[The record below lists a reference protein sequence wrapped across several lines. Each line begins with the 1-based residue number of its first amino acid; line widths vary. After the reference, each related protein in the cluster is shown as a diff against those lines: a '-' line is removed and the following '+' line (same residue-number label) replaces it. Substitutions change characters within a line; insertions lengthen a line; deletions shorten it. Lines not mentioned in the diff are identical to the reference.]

1 MTLPWHEFLAV
12 WGFLA
17 VNILSPGP
25 NVINTIATAMGG
37 GAKAGLA
44 SALGVGLGI
53 GGWCLGM
60 SLGMAAVFAAVPGA
74 QVALTVVALCLLLWF
89 ASRYLRSAWA
99 GWKGQRRG
107 LPAAL
112 PQDGFRSAF
121 LRSLTVNALNP
132 KALTSWLAVL
142 SIFPVARATGG
153 DIALLWLGTSSVAM
167 AIHTAYALAFATPAA
182 ARFYLRAGWAIS
194 GAAGIFFSAVA
205 VGLARGLVQ
214 NL

>member
-1 MTLPWHEFLAV
+1 VTLPLHEFLAV

-37 GAKAGLA
+37 GARAGLA
-44 SALGVGLGI
+44 SALGVGIGI

-60 SLGMAAVFAAVPGA
+60 SLGMAAVFKAVPGA
-74 QVALTVVALCLLLWF
+74 QVALTLVALCLLLWF
-89 ASRYLRSAWA
+89 ASRYLREAWA
-99 GWKGQRRG
+99 GWRGQRRG

-112 PQDGFRSAF
+112 PKDGFRSAF

-132 KALTSWLAVL
+132 KALTGWLAVL
-142 SIFPVARATGG
+142 SIFPVARATVG
-153 DIALLWLGTSSVAM
+153 DIAVLWAGTSAVAM
-167 AIHTAYALAFATPAA
+167 AIHTGYALAFATPAA
-182 ARFYLRAGWAIS
+182 ARFYLRSGWVIS
-194 GAAGIFFSAVA
+194 GAAGLFFSAVA
-205 VGLARGLVQ
+205 IGLARTLLQ

>member
-1 MTLPWHEFLAV
+1 MTLPLAEFLAV

-37 GAKAGLA
+37 GARAGLA

-60 SLGMAAVFAAVPGA
+60 SLGVAALFAAVPGA
-74 QVALTVVALCLLLWF
+74 EAALTAVATGLLVWF
-89 ASRYLRSAWA
+89 ALRYLRTAWE
-99 GWKGQRRG
+99 GWSGHRRG
-107 LPAAL
+107 LPARL

-121 LRSLTVNALNP
+121 LRSLAVNALNP
-132 KALTSWLAVL
+132 KALTTWLAVL
-142 SIFPVARATGG
+142 AIFPVARAAAG
-153 DIALLWLGTSSVAM
+153 DIAVLWAGTAVLAT
-167 AIHTAYALAFATPAA
+167 AIHAAYALAFATPVA
-182 ARFYLRAGWAIS
+182 ARFYLRAGWIVSA
-194 GAAGIFFSAVA
+194 AAGLFFATVA
-205 VGLARGLVQ
+205 ATLARGLLQ